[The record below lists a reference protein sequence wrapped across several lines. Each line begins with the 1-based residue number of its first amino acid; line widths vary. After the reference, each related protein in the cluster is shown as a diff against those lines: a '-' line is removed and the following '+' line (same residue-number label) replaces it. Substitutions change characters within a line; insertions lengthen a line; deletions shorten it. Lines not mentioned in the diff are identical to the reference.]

1 MLRTA
6 PWRIVFRALI
16 AATLIVMYLA
26 RLSGGRMPTRVFPAF
41 YDWFLA
47 SIVVFGA
54 FGLVSAWR
62 ALREPENRRA
72 YLFDVVLAAAW
83 VPYWFSNLR

>member
-1 MLRTA
+1 M
-6 PWRIVFRALI
+6 VFRALI

-26 RLSGGRMPTRVFPAF
+26 RLSGGRMPARAFPIF

-47 SIVVFGA
+47 SIVVFGL
-54 FGLVSAWR
+54 FGLVSAWH
-62 ALREPENRRA
+62 AWREPENRRA
-72 YLFDVVLAAAW
+72 YLLDVVLAAAW